1 MGHSAAEAAVRA
13 GLPLVPT
20 SFASPSDVARLGS
33 IDVGGVSVSLSPPEA
48 LDEVLARAK
57 AEHANLIVVDYTLPS
72 AVNGNV
78 EAYVRAG
85 VPFVVGTTGGD
96 RDALV
101 EAAKRAQTASV
112 ISPNMGKQIV
122 ALQTAIARW
131 AEEFPGSCA
140 GYTLKVVESHQA
152 SKADASGT
160 AKAIV
165 ASLRE
170 LGVRP
175 FSDDDIELVR
185 DRQSQIERMHVP
197 EDAIGGHAFHTY
209 TLTSPDGSVELAFQ
223 HNVTGRRVY
232 AEGTVDAAIFLANKA
247 YGNESDAPTPPGT
260 VFSMIDVLRAGAM
273 R

>member
-13 GLPLVPT
+13 GVSLVPV
-20 SFASPSDVARLGS
+20 SFASAADVARLGS
-33 IDVGGVSVSLSPPEA
+33 IDVGGVDVSLRPPEA
-48 LDEVLARAK
+48 LAETLAEAK
-57 AEHANLIVVDYTLPS
+57 ALHEHLVVVDYTLPT
-72 AVNGNV
+72 AVNANV
-78 EAYVRAG
+78 ASYASAG

-96 RDALV
+96 RAAL
-101 EAAKRAQTASV
+101 AATAAGAPTASV

-140 GYTLKVVESHQA
+140 GYTLRVVESHQA

-165 ASLRE
+165 ASLRD
-170 LGVRP
+170 LGVQP

-185 DRQSQIERMHVP
+185 DRESQLGRMHVP
-197 EDAIGGHAFHTY
+197 EEAINGHAFHTY

-232 AEGTVDAAIFLANKA
+232 AEGTVDAAIFLANKV
-247 YGNESDAPTPPGT
+247 YGNEQPTAQPGT
-260 VFSMIDVLRAGAM
+260 VFSMIDVLKAGAM